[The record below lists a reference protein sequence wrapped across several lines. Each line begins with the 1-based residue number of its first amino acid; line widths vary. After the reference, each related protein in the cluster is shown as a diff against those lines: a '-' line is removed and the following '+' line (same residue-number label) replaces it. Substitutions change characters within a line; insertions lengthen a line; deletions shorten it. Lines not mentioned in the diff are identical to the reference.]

1 MPGLHLSL
9 GIFNRLFELFEEA
22 CTRLDLKFACRQDTT
37 TSIGGESF
45 QNYVALHKK
54 LVDLRQQVTL
64 AAKQSVL
71 SQHVRWKDLGL
82 ALGLLYPT
90 LKKIE
95 TTQREDVNKCMQ
107 EMLAAWLSQ
116 QDAVAKVGTP
126 SWETL
131 KAALKSIG
139 ENMLADSINS

>member
-1 MPGLHLSL
+1 MTGLHLSL

-71 SQHVRWKDLGL
+71 SQLL
-82 ALGLLYPT
+82 AFVMVTVCPPT
-90 LKKIE
+90 LPVFE
-95 TTQREDVNKCMQ
+95 VFRT
-107 EMLAAWLSQ
+107 
-116 QDAVAKVGTP
+116 
-126 SWETL
+126 
-131 KAALKSIG
+131 KSP
-139 ENMLADSINS
+139 